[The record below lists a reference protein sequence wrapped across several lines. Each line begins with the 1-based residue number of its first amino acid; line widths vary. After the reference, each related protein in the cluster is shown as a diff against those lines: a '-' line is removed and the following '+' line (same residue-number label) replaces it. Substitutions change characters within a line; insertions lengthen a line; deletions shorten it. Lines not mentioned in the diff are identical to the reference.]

1 MNTMHRSF
9 FSLAISFVAC
19 NGVSAQQS
27 DADIARAFYP
37 DELVRKAE
45 RPNGDF
51 PHEYKFARF
60 NSGLL
65 VAAYS
70 NGQNGAVRLLE
81 RTPDGVSV
89 ADDLE
94 WPFMDGHVSS
104 VTLRDLDGDQAPE
117 VVVSFGNTQAMVDVD
132 WPFRLS
138 GKKLVFLG
146 PSKKSHGGETIAI
159 PTNATYTD
167 IDGDGKVEIIDQKI
181 ANIHQNEDGS
191 RTEDEVLRIYALR
204 NGMYELSGPAT
215 YVAGFERGKGE
226 PRNIRHE
233 VTVKQSAPQILRVV
247 NGDSSKQHL
256 VSSAEIRWNGALVV
270 GPNAFNQN
278 MRVISVPIS
287 AVAGVNQLDVKL
299 FGAPGGELT
308 VVILPAP

>member
-132 WPFRLS
+132 WPFKLS

-146 PSKKSHGGETIAI
+146 PSKKSHG
-159 PTNATYTD
+159 
-167 IDGDGKVEIIDQKI
+167 GKVEIIDQKI

-226 PRNIRHE
+226 PRNIHHE
-233 VTVKQSAPQILRVV
+233 VTVKQSAAQTLRVV

-278 MRVISVPIS
+278 SRVISVPIS